1 MVTSSLFLSLFLSF
15 FSLSLSLS
23 FSLSLSLF
31 LLSLTLSLTL
41 TLSHSDG
48 CRSSFKDTA
57 MVPSSLLSLSLFL
70 YLSLS
75 HSDGCSQIFFSGYN
89 HGHIFSLSRN
99 LALSL
104 SLSRARALSPSL
116 SRALSHSLLPLSSP
130 SLSFCLSHALVLSP
144 SLYLSISLSHS
155 DGCAQLLPA
164 SSAGAGAAPMTQCG
178 SAIPC
183 EPISAGVPSG
193 GPDQNPVAA
202 APFMLRWRRSKGGT
216 GGKRAW
222 HVSGPR
228 CFFGLNISD
237 GQMGRAM
244 RLCLGQ
250 ALTMHCSGG
259 CTVGLPGP
267 PPPRP
272 VRRMVVGGVRAG

>member
-1 MVTSSLFLSLFLSF
+1 MSGRKHGYI
-15 FSLSLSLS
+15 FSLS
-23 FSLSLSLF
+23 FSLSLF
-31 LLSLTLSLTL
+31 LLSLTLSLS
-41 TLSHSDG
+41 LSHSLIPMDAG
-48 CRSSFKDTA
+48 LPLRTQPWCH
-57 MVPSSLLSLSLFL
+57 LLFSLSLFFCI
-70 YLSLS
+70 SLS

-228 CFFGLNISD
+228 CFF
-237 GQMGRAM
+237 
-244 RLCLGQ
+244 LG
-250 ALTMHCSGG
+250 
-259 CTVGLPGP
+259 
-267 PPPRP
+267 
-272 VRRMVVGGVRAG
+272 